1 MKNNPKGITKRTEE
15 INVKR
20 VDSIIGWCQ
29 TYLVNFVSY
38 PAISIPAGL
47 ASFNLPVGMQIIGKR
62 FEEKMVLKAAK
73 DFEEL
78 KPWRDNYSIPFNRK
92 IK

>member
-1 MKNNPKGITKRTEE
+1 MYVGGFCSITS
-15 INVKR
+15 VKLR
-20 VDSIIGWCQ
+20 
-29 TYLVNFVSY
+29 
-38 PAISIPAGL
+38 
-47 ASFNLPVGMQIIGKR
+47 SFNLPVGMQIIGKR

-73 DFEEL
+73 DFEEI